1 MKLKLQILLNYK
13 YSMKLKNKNK
23 NLKQEIY
30 ILDKKT
36 KLKNI
41 IVSNEDPFE
50 NITLS
55 TKDDVWY
62 SELKD
67 DF

>member
-1 MKLKLQILLNYK
+1 
-13 YSMKLKNKNK
+13 MKLKNKNK
-23 NLKQEIY
+23 KQEIY

-36 KLKNI
+36 RLKNI

-50 NITLS
+50 TITLS

-62 SELKD
+62 SELRD

>member
-1 MKLKLQILLNYK
+1 
-13 YSMKLKNKNK
+13 MKLKNKNK
-23 NLKQEIY
+23 NKNKIQEIY
-30 ILDKKT
+30 ILNKKT
-36 KLKNI
+36 RLKNI

-50 NITLS
+50 TITLS

-62 SELKD
+62 KD